1 MDLNLKKVLQGKYWI
16 LTDDGRLGLGLM
28 DEDQSRIKV
37 YVPGSRLA
45 MV

>member
-1 MDLNLKKVLQGKYWI
+1 MDLNLKKVLQGKYSI
-16 LTDDGRLGLGLM
+16 LTDDGRLRLGLM
-28 DEDQSRIKV
+28 DADQSRVEV